1 MIRLLK
7 TIIFAWALF
16 IAVSIIGGGGDLFRG
31 ISDKGGVVSQKVVEW
46 VAGKAD
52 RYKDDA
58 DSIKQFVKELAGE
71 KKKMA
76 RDI

>member
-16 IAVSIIGGGGDLFRG
+16 IAVSIIGGGGDLFRS
-31 ISDKGGVVSQKVVEW
+31 ISDKTGVVSQKVTDW
-46 VAGKAD
+46 VADRAD
-52 RYKDDA
+52 RYKEDA
-58 DSIKQFVKELAGE
+58 DSIKHFVKELTSE

-76 RDI
+76 QDI

>member
-1 MIRLLK
+1 MISFLK

-16 IAVSIIGGGGDLFRG
+16 IAVSVIGGGGDLFRNLF
-31 ISDKGGVVSQKVVEW
+31 DKTGMVSQKVTEW

-52 RYKDDA
+52 RYKEDA
-58 DSIKQFVKELAGE
+58 DSIKHFVKELAGE

-76 RDI
+76 KDI